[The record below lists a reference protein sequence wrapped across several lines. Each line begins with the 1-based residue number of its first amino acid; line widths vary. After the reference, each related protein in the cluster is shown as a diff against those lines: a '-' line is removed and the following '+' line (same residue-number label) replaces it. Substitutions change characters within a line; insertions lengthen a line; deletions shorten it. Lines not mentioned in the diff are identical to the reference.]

1 MNNLEA
7 KKQKTMQQKSTK
19 GSGLLFSTILMFV
32 VLALV
37 ITLSSITVLETKMN
51 QKSKSSVGAFYNSES
66 GVEWALNK
74 IANRTGSTI
83 ADVFT
88 GTSTPDAT
96 GKIAC
101 PTTFGCEVYLLD
113 EAGKVIIADN
123 TIDTV
128 KAVRSVGTQSKGEIT
143 QRTIEAAV
151 AANNCPTGLGFTD
164 TGYGYCI
171 TKQNS
176 DRTWFD
182 ASQYCAIQYSAR
194 LCSMSEWLNA
204 CVNDKGDF
212 VNQASFETAANPG
225 GRQEII
231 SDITESGSVSAF
243 TPKNC
248 KISPPSNETAPFN
261 QSFPFH
267 CCRNITP

>member
-1 MNNLEA
+1 
-7 KKQKTMQQKSTK
+7 
-19 GSGLLFSTILMFV
+19 MFV

-151 AANNCPTGLGFTD
+151 AAGGVGKYQISCVLFNGQVSPTCCRID
-164 TGYGYCI
+164 TENGNVSC
-171 TKQNS
+171 K
-176 DRTWFD
+176 
-182 ASQYCAIQYSAR
+182 YS
-194 LCSMSEWLNA
+194 
-204 CVNDKGDF
+204 G
-212 VNQASFETAANPG
+212 
-225 GRQEII
+225 
-231 SDITESGSVSAF
+231 DITAIATRPWQYEKSG
-243 TPKNC
+243 
-248 KISPPSNETAPFN
+248 ETW
-261 QSFPFH
+261 
-267 CCRNITP
+267 